1 MTDPTLV
8 IDFGTSTSSAVLV
21 LPDGQ
26 QRLIK
31 EPTSGSYSWPT
42 AVCWDGTTLLVGTA
56 AERRKRTDPAAYRRE
71 FKRDLGDAYPTPLGD
86 RSFPVGELVTA
97 VVTALA
103 GRARELAGG
112 PVERLV
118 LTVPASHG
126 PGDPRRD
133 LMIKAGEAAGFVEVE
148 LLQEPVAAALA
159 PMTGA
164 AFTAGD
170 VVLVYDFGG
179 GTFDAAVVRF
189 TSTADHEVLGH
200 AALDD
205 CGGRD
210 LDVVIAREL
219 QESGGEALAAA
230 LDGPDSAA
238 RLRATL
244 QLGDFAR
251 GVKHQLSDS
260 ATVEDYITPAAPAFH
275 LSRDQLIKLTEREL
289 DRTVACSTSL
299 LNRCGVRP
307 EQLSAVVL
315 VGGSSRMPIVQDL
328 VGRRFG
334 RPLRHA
340 EDPELSV
347 VQGGATWVGRGGGR
361 QVTVTETDPDHVPMR
376 WAIPGGA
383 AKVVKFTVRPGERY
397 PAGAE
402 LVVLRTEDGALLRL
416 YAPDRGGRLVEW
428 HTEPGATVT
437 RDAWL
442 ATLHP
447 DEVVPATAPTAEPP
461 SGEVVYTNR
470 RSVALWSLTWLALLP
485 LAYAAIGLTGG
496 GIAVTIE
503 DGGAYFLMV
512 IPGLG
517 AVYLGYLLVR
527 FQLRRRPGHTV
538 RLDGT
543 GITHLR
549 FSTRRHYPWSEATE
563 VLLSD
568 GWLRVKLR
576 EGSTLRHDPLYV
588 PRLDPVTGTFKV
600 ARLSWVHTD
609 EATARSAIKHYSVG
623 RFPTR

>member
-31 EPTSGSYSWPT
+31 EPASGSYSWPT
-42 AVCWDGTTLLVGTA
+42 AVCWDGTSLLVGTA

-103 GRARELAGG
+103 GRARELAAG

-118 LTVPASHG
+118 LTVPASYG

-164 AFTAGD
+164 AFTSGD

-219 QESGGEALAAA
+219 QESGGEALATA

-275 LSRDQLIKLTEREL
+275 LSRDQLVKLTEREL

-307 EQLSAVVL
+307 EQLSAIVL

-328 VGRRFG
+328 VARRFG

-347 VQGGATWVGRGGGR
+347 VQGGATWVERGGGR
-361 QVTVTETDPDHVPMR
+361 QVTAAETDPDHVPMR

-397 PAGAE
+397 AAGAE
-402 LVVLRTEDGALLRL
+402 LIVLRTEDGALLRL

-437 RDAWL
+437 KDSWL

-447 DEVVPATAPTAEPP
+447 DEVVPVATPTAEPP
-461 SGEVVYTNR
+461 SGQVVYTSLQKPGVR
-470 RSVALWSLTWLALLP
+470 ALGWIALLP
-485 LAYAAIGLTGG
+485 LTYGVLMLVAASLAL
-496 GIAVTIE
+496 GI
-503 DGGAYFLMV
+503 DDNPGFLLLL
-512 IPGLG
+512 IPGA
-517 AVYLGYLLVR
+517 AVAYLEYRLVR
-527 FQLRRRPGHTV
+527 TLVLRRPSHIV
-538 RLDGT
+538 SLDGN
-543 GITHLR
+543 GITHR
-549 FSTRRHYPWSEATE
+549 HKSRRLTYPWSDLSE
-563 VLLSD
+563 VSVTGGVLGVS
-568 GWLRVKLR
+568 LR
-576 EGSTLRHDPLYV
+576 EDSTLRHNPDYAR
-588 PRLDPVTGTFKV
+588 RLDPTLGMYKV
-600 ARLSWVHTD
+600 ARLSWIDTD
-609 EATARSAIKHYSVG
+609 EHIVRSGLKHYSSG

>member
-31 EPTSGSYSWPT
+31 EPASGSYSWPT
-42 AVCWDGTTLLVGTA
+42 AVCWDGSTLLVGTA

-118 LTVPASHG
+118 LTVPASYG

-159 PMTGA
+159 PMTGT
-164 AFTAGD
+164 AFAAGD

-219 QESGGEALAAA
+219 QEAGGDALAAA

-251 GVKHQLSDS
+251 GVKHQLSDAS
-260 ATVEDYITPAAPAFH
+260 TVEDYITPAAPAFH
-275 LSRDQLIKLTEREL
+275 LSRDQLVKLTEREL
-289 DRTVACSTSL
+289 DRTVACCTSL

-315 VGGSSRMPIVQDL
+315 VGGSSRMPIVQEL
-328 VGRRFG
+328 VERRFG

-347 VQGGATWVGRGGGR
+347 VQGGATWVERGGGR
-361 QVTVTETDPDHVPMR
+361 QVTATESNPDHVPMR

-383 AKVVKFTVRPGERY
+383 AKVVKFTVQPGRRY
-397 PAGAE
+397 AAGAE
-402 LVVLRTEDGALLRL
+402 LIVLRTEDGALLRL
-416 YAPDRGGRLVEW
+416 YAPDRAGRLVEW
-428 HTEPGATVT
+428 HAEPGATVT

-447 DEVVPATAPTAEPP
+447 DAVAPVAETPVERP
-461 SGEVVYTNR
+461 SGTASYTSNQSPVLRFFGWILLVPIAYLGTGFWVVG
-470 RSVALWSLTWLALLP
+470 LAEEEILGVFGG
-485 LAYAAIGLTGG
+485 LAI
-496 GIAVTIE
+496 IAV
-503 DGGAYFLMV
+503 GV
-512 IPGLG
+512 I
-517 AVYLGYLLVR
+517 LVR
-527 FQLRRRPGHTV
+527 LLLRRRPSHILAIGG
-538 RLDGT
+538 L
-543 GITHLR
+543 GISHAIGK
-549 FSTRRHYPWSEATE
+549 TRRMYPWDEVTD
-563 VLLSD
+563 VLLD
-568 GWLRVKLR
+568 NGQLRLKVR
-576 EGSTLRHDPLYV
+576 EGSTLRHDPDFV
-588 PRLDPVTGTFKV
+588 PRFDAVSGTFKLC
-600 ARLSWVHTD
+600 RFTWVNTD
-609 EATARSAIKHYSVG
+609 EETVRSAVKHYTMG
-623 RFPTR
+623 KFPKR